1 MESISAAQLAGGR
14 TSLTRQEIDAEIAA
28 LRNES
33 EEEMQAIERLQDE
46 CRLAREQPP
55 VSNEPPH

>member
-1 MESISAAQLAGGR
+1 MMESISAAQLAGGR
-14 TSLTRQEIDAEIAA
+14 TSLTREEIDAEIAA

-46 CRLAREQPP
+46 CRPE
-55 VSNEPPH
+55 